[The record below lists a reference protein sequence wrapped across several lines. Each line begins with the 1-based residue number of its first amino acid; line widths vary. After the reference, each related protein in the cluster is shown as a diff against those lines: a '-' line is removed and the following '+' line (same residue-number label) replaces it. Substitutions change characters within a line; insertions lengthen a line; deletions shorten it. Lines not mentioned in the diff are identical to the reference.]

1 LDSECEA
8 TAPTDRLQFNSG
20 MSRRALV
27 PGLAVATAAVLS
39 ACGQGS
45 APGTPS
51 ASGLPLASGS
61 RILASARR
69 CDGGAHPFCALD
81 LVVAAP
87 AGRYRSSG
95 ALMSAESDRLR
106 SAGWSQTAG
115 DTIHE
120 TAAESPGHRLRV
132 TYAQA
137 GEDLLSIEQSRIH
150 RAVPIARTLSRELFA
165 RAPALSLMLQAG
177 SS

>member
-1 LDSECEA
+1 MPRRTLA
-8 TAPTDRLQFNSG
+8 LPLALTTA
-20 MSRRALV
+20 A
-27 PGLAVATAAVLS
+27 AVA

-51 ASGLPLASGS
+51 ASGLPLPSGG
-61 RILASARR
+61 RILVSARR
-69 CDGGAHPFCALD
+69 CDRGAHPYCALD
-81 LVVAAP
+81 LVLSAP
-87 AGRYRSSG
+87 AGRYVSSG
-95 ALMSAESDRLR
+95 ALMRAETDRLR
-106 SAGWSQTAG
+106 RAGWSQTGG

-132 TYAQA
+132 TYAQ
-137 GEDLLSIEQSRIH
+137 GSEDLLSIEQRRIQ
-150 RAVPIARTLSRELFA
+150 RSPPIARALSRELFA

>member
-1 LDSECEA
+1 
-8 TAPTDRLQFNSG
+8 
-20 MSRRALV
+20 MSRRAFVLV
-27 PGLAVATAAVLS
+27 LAVVTAVVLS

-51 ASGLPLASGS
+51 ASGLPLAFGS
-61 RILASARR
+61 HILASGRR
-69 CDGGAHPFCALD
+69 CDRGAHPYCALD
-81 LVVAAP
+81 LVLAAP

-95 ALMSAESDRLR
+95 ALMSAETERLHR
-106 SAGWSQTAG
+106 AGWTQTEG

-137 GEDLLSIEQSRIH
+137 GEDLLSIEQSRIQ
-150 RAVPIARTLSRELFA
+150 RAAPIARTLSRELFA
-165 RAPALSLMLQAG
+165 RAPALSLRLQAG

>member
-1 LDSECEA
+1 M
-8 TAPTDRLQFNSG
+8 P
-20 MSRRALV
+20 RRALV
-27 PGLAVATAAVLS
+27 LPLALATAAALS
-39 ACGQGS
+39 SCGQGS

-61 RILASARR
+61 RILVSARR
-69 CDGGAHPFCALD
+69 CDRGAHPYCALD
-81 LVVAAP
+81 LVLAAP

-95 ALMSAESDRLR
+95 ALMRAETDRLR
-106 SAGWSQTAG
+106 GAGWSQTEG

-137 GEDLLSIEQSRIH
+137 GEDLLSIEQARIQ
-150 RAVPIARTLSRELFA
+150 RSGPIARTLSRELFA